1 MVVKNTQTYGVQTCN
16 GFASQKIERRHF
28 CYPPGKTL
36 SPFPIITLKAEKN
49 YSFPQL
55 RERTKES
62 YFQMYCF
69 LTEECTFC

>member
-28 CYPPGKTL
+28 CYHPPSGKTL
-36 SPFPIITLKAEKN
+36 SPVPIITLKAEKN

-55 RERTKES
+55 RERIKES
-62 YFQMYCF
+62 YFQIIPF
-69 LTEECTFC
+69 